1 MFGLNK
7 RKKLNTT
14 IEAIKEDD
22 LDKILHGC
30 KSGSLG
36 DISESQMNS
45 SVRSDSDKDEIKK
58 TPKLLLDEYHT
69 LGPSPYATKIIK
81 TVKEKQKMS
90 TNNFLTIIILDNK

>member
-45 SVRSDSDKDEIKK
+45 SVRSDSDKDEIKGICK
-58 TPKLLLDEYHT
+58 KWLVNDFQPLFLC
-69 LGPSPYATKIIK
+69 A
-81 TVKEKQKMS
+81 
-90 TNNFLTIIILDNK
+90 NFGC